1 MKPLNRPMFRY
12 GGPIKEG
19 IMKGIREPLK
29 NGGLSKQFN
38 TGLVGDER
46 YPRTDGREHHFAFLA
61 PLAFN
66 VARTALM
73 PLGRLAMNKALRS
86 GLIKGTGLDKNLVR
100 GGLGKFRTSTP
111 ADMTG
116 TKLSFAPNKVGKY
129 FMASP
134 EYKFAT
140 GAGGKASK
148 FVGGALK
155 GLKKSPLGIALT
167 AGTLTDVLPGG
178 KPFGPDKYLPNI
190 LGQRFDEEGN
200 KIPGTGIFNPDTVGE
215 GEAEGLKRV
224 EELGAGEKKVDPKVL
239 KELNEDRIDRT
250 KKRYYEIMGID
261 KMNKEA
267 AYDSL
272 IDASKI
278 ISQEGGDLKGSIKS
292 GSLQSQIINAIS
304 KNLDKSTALKR
315 QIDAAVLKGEIQKD
329 VASAD
334 TTDKRLKE
342 ARIKALDRA
351 EKQSGASGVIS
362 QIIAKDGTIS
372 GSQTAS
378 VLRADGIDY
387 DSVIQDKIFTDF
399 QKDNPTKDEVD
410 FVISKGSAFPDGRF
424 VIGAR
429 LVEKKGN
436 EVAFIV

>member
-1 MKPLNRPMFRY
+1 MKTLNRPMFRY

-19 IMKGIREPLK
+19 IMSGMKEKQAINTVGSPLAPK
-29 NGGLSKQFN
+29 DETGRGGYAIPLLYGAGM
-38 TGLVGDER
+38 GLAR
-46 YPRTDGREHHFAFLA
+46 LA
-61 PLAFN
+61 PLAMRG
-66 VARTALM
+66 VRAAQ
-73 PLGRLAMNKALRS
+73 
-86 GLIKGTGLDKNLVR
+86 GLF
-100 GGLGKFRTSTP
+100 GKRKFVK
-111 ADMTG
+111 DIG
-116 TKLSFAPNKVGKY
+116 TKLPLKPGGAPFTPVKMGFEPNKLGAY
-129 FMASP
+129 LMASP
-134 EYKFAT
+134 EFKFAT

-155 GLKKSPLGIALT
+155 GLSKSPLGIALT
-167 AGTLTDVLPGG
+167 AGTMTDILPGG
-178 KPFGPDKYLPNI
+178 RPFGPDKYLPNI

-200 KIPGTGIFNPDTVGE
+200 KIPGTGIFNPDRVEE

-224 EELGAGEKKVDPKVL
+224 DELGATDKKVDPKVL
-239 KELNEDRIDRT
+239 KELNDDRIERT
-250 KKRYYEIMGID
+250 KKRYYELMGID

-267 AYDSL
+267 TYDSL

-278 ISQEGGDLKGSIKS
+278 IQQEGGDLKGSIKS
-292 GSLQSQIINAIS
+292 GSLQSQLISAIS
-304 KNLDKSTALKR
+304 KNLDKSAALKR
-315 QIDAAVLKGEIQKD
+315 QIDAAVLKGEIEKD
-329 VASAD
+329 IKGAD

-351 EKQSGASGVIS
+351 EKQSGAAGIIS

-387 DSVIQDKIFTDF
+387 DTVLQDKLFTDF

-410 FVISKGSAFPDGRF
+410 FLISKGTALPDGRY
-424 VIGAR
+424 VVGAR

-436 EVAFIV
+436 EVAFIL

>member
-1 MKPLNRPMFRY
+1 MKTLNRPMFRY

-19 IMKGIREPLK
+19 IMSGMKEKQAINTVGSPLAPK
-29 NGGLSKQFN
+29 DETGRGGYAIPLLYGAGM
-38 TGLVGDER
+38 GLAR
-46 YPRTDGREHHFAFLA
+46 LA
-61 PLAFN
+61 PLAMRGIR
-66 VARTALM
+66 AAQ
-73 PLGRLAMNKALRS
+73 
-86 GLIKGTGLDKNLVR
+86 GLF
-100 GGLGKFRTSTP
+100 GKRKFVK
-111 ADMTG
+111 DIG
-116 TKLSFAPNKVGKY
+116 TKLPLKPGGAPFTPVKMGFEPNKLGAY
-129 FMASP
+129 LMASP
-134 EYKFAT
+134 EFKFAT

-155 GLKKSPLGIALT
+155 GLSKSPLGIALT
-167 AGTLTDVLPGG
+167 AGTMTDILPGG
-178 KPFGPDKYLPNI
+178 RPFGPDKYLPNI

-200 KIPGTGIFNPDTVGE
+200 KIPGTGIFNPDRVEE

-224 EELGAGEKKVDPKVL
+224 DELGATDKKVDPKVL
-239 KELNEDRIDRT
+239 KELNDDRIERT
-250 KKRYYEIMGID
+250 KKRYYELMGID

-267 AYDSL
+267 TYDSL

-278 ISQEGGDLKGSIKS
+278 IQQEGGDLKGSIKS
-292 GSLQSQIINAIS
+292 GSLQSQLISAIS
-304 KNLDKSTALKR
+304 KNLDKSAALKR
-315 QIDAAVLKGEIQKD
+315 QIDAAVLKGEIEKD
-329 VASAD
+329 IKGAD

-351 EKQSGASGVIS
+351 EKQSGAAGIIS

-387 DSVIQDKIFTDF
+387 DTVLQDKLFTDF

-410 FVISKGSAFPDGRF
+410 FLISKGTALPDGRY
-424 VIGAR
+424 VVGAR

-436 EVAFIV
+436 EVAFIL

>member
-1 MKPLNRPMFRY
+1 MKTLNRPMFRY

-19 IMKGIREPLK
+19 IMSGMKEKQAINTVGSPLAPK
-29 NGGLSKQFN
+29 DETGRGGYAIPLLYGAGM
-38 TGLVGDER
+38 GLAR
-46 YPRTDGREHHFAFLA
+46 LA
-61 PLAFN
+61 PLAMRGFR
-66 VARTALM
+66 AAQ
-73 PLGRLAMNKALRS
+73 
-86 GLIKGTGLDKNLVR
+86 GLF
-100 GGLGKFRTSTP
+100 GKRKFVK
-111 ADMTG
+111 DIG
-116 TKLSFAPNKVGKY
+116 TKLPLKPGGAPFTPVKNIFEPNKLGAY
-129 FMASP
+129 LMASP
-134 EYKFAT
+134 EFKFAT

-155 GLKKSPLGIALT
+155 GLSKSPLGIALT
-167 AGTLTDVLPGG
+167 AGTMTDILPGG
-178 KPFGPDKYLPNI
+178 RPFGPDKYLPNI

-200 KIPGTGIFNPDTVGE
+200 KIPGTGIFNPDRVEE

-224 EELGAGEKKVDPKVL
+224 DELGATDKKVDPKVL
-239 KELNEDRIDRT
+239 KELNDDRIERT
-250 KKRYYEIMGID
+250 KKRYYELMGID

-267 AYDSL
+267 TYDSL

-278 ISQEGGDLKGSIKS
+278 IQQEGGDLKGSIKS
-292 GSLQSQIINAIS
+292 GSLQSQLISAIS

-315 QIDAAVLKGEIQKD
+315 QIDAAVLKGEIEKD
-329 VASAD
+329 IKGAD

-351 EKQSGASGVIS
+351 EKQSGAAGIIS

-378 VLRADGIDY
+378 VLRADGIGY
-387 DSVIQDKIFTDF
+387 DTVLQDKLFTDF

-410 FVISKGSAFPDGRF
+410 FLISKGTALPDGRY

-436 EVAFIV
+436 EVAFIL

>member
-1 MKPLNRPMFRY
+1 MKPLNRPMFKY

-19 IMKGIREPLK
+19 IMKGMK
-29 NGGLSKQFN
+29 DGGSLSPQFN

-46 YPRTDGREHHFAFLA
+46 YPKTGGREHHFAFLA

-73 PLGRLAMNKALRS
+73 PLGRLAMQKALRS
-86 GLIKGTGLDKNLVR
+86 GLIRGTGNTVR
-100 GGLGKFRTSTP
+100 GGLGKFRPETA
-111 ADMTG
+111 ADMTN
-116 TKLSFAPNKVGKY
+116 KLSFAPNKVGKY

-134 EYKFAT
+134 EAKFLT

-148 FVGGALK
+148 FVAGAAK
-155 GLKKSPLGIALT
+155 GLAKSPLGIALT
-167 AGTLTDVLPGG
+167 AGTMTDILPGG
-178 KPFGPDKYLPNI
+178 KPFGPDKLLPNI
-190 LGQRFDEEGN
+190 LGQRFDEQGN
-200 KIPGTGIFNPDTVGE
+200 KIPGTGIFNPDTVAEGE
-215 GEAEGLKRV
+215 GEGLKRV

-239 KELNEDRIDRT
+239 KKLNEDRIDRT
-250 KKRYYEIMGID
+250 KKRYYEIMGLD
-261 KMNKEA
+261 KMKKEA
-267 AYDSL
+267 VYDSL
-272 IDASKI
+272 INASQI

-292 GSLQSQIINAIS
+292 GSLQNQIINAIS
-304 KNLDKSTALKR
+304 KNLDKSADIKR
-315 QIDAAVLKGEIQKD
+315 QVDAAILKGEITKD
-329 VASAD
+329 IASAD

-351 EKQSGASGVIS
+351 EKQSGASGVIA

-372 GSQTAS
+372 GSQTGA

-387 DSVIQDKIFTDF
+387 DTVLQDKLFTDF

-410 FVISKGSAFPDGRF
+410 FLISKGSNVPDGRY